1 MTNTSMVNMLF
12 IKQDKNITEL
22 LSSSPGDK
30 LYDNKSLKN
39 KEASKVD
46 GNKEPYKDKLASFK
60 TILENEVKKQTG
72 DKKQK
77 DNNSIEDL
85 KKRKDIKPFYIIPKD
100 KKKTESLLIKADKK
114 GAEELLK
121 KLGEGKSIKHELN
134 HLAVNPELSVM
145 LKNNNT
151 GKKGAELLAK
161 QLLKTIK
168 TENKKENKLSAKP
181 RLIVVDLREKA
192 PLKKHTYN
200 AKNNKLNKIGYDP
213 KADKNANNK
222 HNENV
227 LDKEEIK
234 LFTKNT
240 NAQESIAELKTDV
253 QNKHIPVKQPNPQFS
268 QLQKNLSS
276 ELVKHT
282 RLIIKDGGNG
292 EIRLVLKPKTLGSVR
307 VRVNIQDNN
316 IVGKIFV
323 DNNIVKELVQS
334 SLSNLYN
341 AFKED
346 GFNQAMINVFVGSEK
361 NQAQAETEDFETK
374 LAHDKSSDFR
384 SNDEVISE
392 ELVSVD
398 SLVNI
403 VV

>member
-12 IKQDKNITEL
+12 SKQDKNITEL

-39 KEASKVD
+39 KEAPKVD
-46 GNKEPYKDKLASFK
+46 GNKEPNKDKPVSFK
-60 TILENEVKKQTG
+60 TVLENEVKKQTG

-114 GAEELLK
+114 VAEELLK

-134 HLAVNPELSVM
+134 HLAVNPELSPM

-361 NQAQAETEDFETK
+361 NQEQAETEDFETK